1 MKKVHGLEESRLKL
15 ARTMAKKTQQDAAKA
30 LNASIDKVWRIER
43 GDKSP
48 TICEAQILAALY
60 STTVA
65 YLAGE
70 TDDIKIKKDTP
81 ADEDKF
87 PTRVG
92 SPLASKEIPVNE
104 SLPARDSDVFATIGI
119 LINQLEKTYPNMT
132 EEDQQLARGLLNRCM
147 RIVSSNIEDEKTK
160 EAI

>member
-1 MKKVHGLEESRLKL
+1 MEESRLKL

-81 ADEDKF
+81 ADEDNF
-87 PTRVG
+87 SPRVG
-92 SPLASKEIPVNE
+92 SPLQSTRLPLPVNE
-104 SLPARDSDVFATIGI
+104 PTSARDSDVFATLGT

-132 EEDQQLARGLLNRCM
+132 EEDQKLARGLLNRCL
-147 RIVSSNIEDEKTK
+147 RTVCSDLEDGEKR
-160 EAI
+160 EVI